1 VELDWKD
8 SVVPVTVFTRRFVVA
23 TALCAALGLSLTACQ
38 AEKSEPQGWDSS
50 EVTSWA
56 IDEPVTEADVL
67 ASVEAATT
75 LKELPNKV
83 RKADLVAAS
92 GDDQKAWA
100 LPNCTPTIDQTKLDD
115 LGPCTIGDL
124 ESERKIFV
132 VGDSA
137 AAMWYGAFDLLGK
150 RTGWKVVMLTKN
162 NCGPA
167 SLTYYQW
174 QRGRTFTEC
183 TEWQKWRTGVMQTEQ
198 PEIVVL
204 TGWYGGNLGPGKEE
218 TPQVWR
224 EGLVKTVK
232 LLPETSKVVMLGN
245 TPHPATPPA
254 ECVASNPNDLPTC
267 ASDPAQAVPDQTGWS
282 GAAKDVDA
290 TFIDVTPWF
299 CADSCP
305 AIIGDQIVYAGKNH
319 ITQKYGRYVSGSIEA
334 KMAPLLGKQ
343 A

>member
-1 VELDWKD
+1 MVSAKKL
-8 SVVPVTVFTRRFVVA
+8 TRKMAAAAAAGVA
-23 TALCAALGLSLTACQ
+23 ATLMLTACQ
-38 AEKSEPQGWDSS
+38 AEKPDAQGWDSGQ
-50 EVTSWA
+50 VTNWA

-67 ASVEAATT
+67 KAVTAATT
-75 LKELPNKV
+75 LKDLPTKV
-83 RKADLVAAS
+83 RKSDLVAAS

-100 LPNCTPTIDQTKLDD
+100 LPRCTPTIEQTKLDD
-115 LGPCTIGDL
+115 LGPCTLGDL
-124 ESERKIFV
+124 KSEREIFV

-137 AAMWYGAFDLLGK
+137 AAMWYGAFDLIGK
-150 RTGWKVVMLTKN
+150 RKAWKVVMLTKN

-167 SLTYYQW
+167 TLTYYQW

-183 TEWQKWRTGVMQTEQ
+183 TEWQKWRAGVIEREQ
-198 PEIVVL
+198 PGIVVL
-204 TGWYGGNLGPGKEE
+204 AGWYGGNLGPGKKE

-224 EGLVKTVK
+224 DGLVKTATQFPK
-232 LLPETSKVVMLGN
+232 NTKVVMLGN

-254 ECVASNPNDLPTC
+254 ECVASNPSNLVEC
-267 ASDPAQAVPDQTGWS
+267 ASDPEQAVPDQTGWS
-282 GAAKDVDA
+282 RAAKDVGG

-319 ITQKYGRYVSGSIEA
+319 ITQKYGRYVSGSIEKA
-334 KMAPLLGKQ
+334 MAPLLG